1 MEDGI
6 QWNSEKK
13 RFSEIVG
20 RSCLGSDPWFEWRW
34 QFLLLLDGRCWRNAT
49 WMPDVGQTW
58 EAEGEVHSLCHWC
71 GFWLFENSL
80 YQYMSW
86 HILIAIVSQ
95 YMHIFFVA
103 SAQKG
108 KFLDCLFFR
117 AFEFSEICENQ
128 IYKNVKLEILQGVI
142 TVPQTPPVAL
152 WTKVI
157 VRLHEDHFAHWA
169 SEHFRSVLSSA
180 RSTSSIK
187 IW

>member
-1 MEDGI
+1 
-6 QWNSEKK
+6 
-13 RFSEIVG
+13 
-20 RSCLGSDPWFEWRW
+20 
-34 QFLLLLDGRCWRNAT
+34 
-49 WMPDVGQTW
+49 
-58 EAEGEVHSLCHWC
+58 
-71 GFWLFENSL
+71 
-80 YQYMSW
+80 MSW

-152 WTKVI
+152 
-157 VRLHEDHFAHWA
+157 
-169 SEHFRSVLSSA
+169 
-180 RSTSSIK
+180 
-187 IW
+187 